1 MTKNPANKN
10 TFLNILHL
18 THAIKDL
25 SKQQLPGFKSSNID
39 DASRGEI
46 SNFFILFYFILFYE
60 EILHTK
66 KSIKSK

>member
-1 MTKNPANKN
+1 MTKKSANKN

-25 SKQQLPGFKSSNID
+25 SKQQLPGFKSSNIN
-39 DASRGEI
+39 DAIRGEI
-46 SNFFILFYFILFYE
+46 SNLFIFFYE
-60 EILHTK
+60 EILHTN